1 MSMEENTTV
10 PTRGNSNW
18 IFLLVAAIVLA
29 GSFIYIGREFIQSN
43 KENQQTSQWI
53 TNTISVIGEGKSKVT
68 PDTLTINLSVSEVA
82 LTTKEAQT
90 QANEKIAKIQ
100 AILEKAGVSKDN
112 IKTQN
117 LNVYPEYNRSNN
129 TQTISGYRS
138 QQTLTI
144 ELNGEKYVDQ
154 WNSIIDEISALGNVN
169 IDNTSFEIKDKIKGL
184 AEARQ
189 KAFDDAKAK
198 AEQLATMWGVTLGKP
213 VMITDNG
220 ISYSPGPIYYAKAE
234 MAMGARDMAVASPSL
249 SAGQSEVNLTIT
261 VVYEIK

>member
-1 MSMEENTTV
+1 MENTSV
-10 PTRGNSNW
+10 PRRGESTNG
-18 IFLLVAAIVLA
+18 IFLLIATAILA
-29 GSFIYIGREFIQSN
+29 GSLLYVGNGFIQSN
-43 KENQQTSQWI
+43 KDNQQTSQGI

-82 LTTKEAQT
+82 KTTKEAQT
-90 QANEKIAKIQ
+90 QANEKVAKIQ
-100 AILEKAGVSKDN
+100 AILEKAGVNKDN

-144 ELNGEKYVDQ
+144 ELNGAKYVDQ

-169 IDNTSFEIKDKIKGL
+169 IDNTSFDVKDKIVGL

-198 AEQLATMWGVTLGKP
+198 ATQLAKMWGVTLGKP
-213 VMITDNG
+213 VMISDNG
-220 ISYSPGPIYYAKAE
+220 ISYTPGPIYYAKAD
-234 MAMGARDMAVASPSL
+234 MAMGASEVAAPATPWL
-249 SAGQSEVNLTIT
+249 SAGQTEVNLTIN